1 MPSNESSKVPQWELR
16 LSGDDIGDVSIIPIT
31 VRSAMFRY
39 LSYMHYMLYG
49 RLVGRVWGDSGP
61 AGAPRPAR
69 PKHRPRR
76 ARSREPIF
84 IISTLCQVPHY
95 GEPRRPPQ
103 PVQAAAPA
111 VLREPRRSRRPSSL
125 GLACQASDP
134 RPQPHAVRAPRRHAH
149 TTSPTQKAV
158 GGTTRRI
165 VAARYMTPSPVA
177 LEP

>member
-111 VLREPRRSRRPSSL
+111 VLREPRVTESETLLPRPRLPGQRPTPAAARRPCP
-125 GLACQASDP
+125 AAT
-134 RPQPHAVRAPRRHAH
+134 RPHDKPHAEGRGRDDQADRGCTVYDA
-149 TTSPTQKAV
+149 
-158 GGTTRRI
+158 
-165 VAARYMTPSPVA
+165 
-177 LEP
+177 